1 MLRELSCDNF
11 TSQLA
16 SAEPVPGGGGAA
28 ALCGALGAALCA
40 MAARLT
46 VGKKKFAAYTD
57 ELDGIIAEADAI
69 RNELMGLIDADAE
82 GFAPLAAAYSL
93 PKDDPGYAETMVNA
107 TLSACKAPFEMMRC
121 CVKAAELTER
131 LYDGKCSALLIS
143 DVGCAAALL
152 DAAMR
157 SAAMNVFVN
166 TKTIRENEQAL
177 AMEQTAKAWLQEY
190 IPRVRAIS
198 QGVLDRLS
206 EV

>member
-11 TSQLA
+11 TSLLA
-16 SAEPVPGGGGAA
+16 SAEPVPGGGGAS

-57 ELDGIIAEADAI
+57 ELDGIITEADSI
-69 RNELMGLIDADAE
+69 RSELMGLIDADAE
-82 GFAPLAAAYSL
+82 GFAPLAAAYAM
-93 PKDDPGYAETMVNA
+93 PKDSPDYVETMTNA
-107 TLSACKAPFEMMRC
+107 TLTACKAPFEMMRC
-121 CVKAAELTER
+121 CVKAAELLER

-143 DVGCAAALL
+143 DVGCAAAQL
-152 DAAMR
+152 DAALR

-166 TKTIRENEQAL
+166 TKTIRNNAQAI
-177 AMEQTAKAWLQEY
+177 AMESTAKAWLTDY